1 MKTLLTLVIVGIV
14 NLSFTSDTL
23 YIIKSQT
30 SIGVNNT
37 YLCTFNDSNVFSHE
51 NYAFQLNSG
60 ASLDVTVVNTDTSVH
75 TFTIDGYL
83 TSGNQIQPGDTM
95 DFSINNLPD
104 GTYRYYSDVP
114 WGKNIGASGVVQ
126 VGYEQYD
133 RYTWN
138 LLDVDTASF
147 AEIALGTMTNFDSDY
162 LPSYFLINGKS
173 FPATVTDSSTSIYQ
187 QLGDTIIISV
197 INSGH
202 MVNSFHFHGF
212 HFDIIG
218 ATEHTDYIGWTKDST
233 PFVRKEAMTIM
244 LVAYQEGMYPIH
256 SHNLMAVTNSGL
268 YPGGMITMIN
278 IQP

>member
-1 MKTLLTLVIVGIV
+1 MKTLFTLLIGCIV
-14 NLSFTSDTL
+14 NLALASDTL
-23 YIIKSQT
+23 YIIKSPT
-30 SIGVNNT
+30 SIGVNTT
-37 YLCTFNDSNVFSHE
+37 YLCTFNDSNDFSHE
-51 NYAFQLNSG
+51 NFAFQLNSG
-60 ASLDVTVVNTDTSVH
+60 ENLDVTVINTDTSIH

-83 TSGNQIQPGDTM
+83 SSGNVIQPGDTM
-95 DFSINNLPD
+95 DISVSNLPD

-147 AEIALGTMTNFDSDY
+147 TEMALGTITNFDNSY

-173 FPATVTDSSTSIYQ
+173 HPATISDSATSIYQ
-187 QLGDTIIISV
+187 HLGDTIIISV
-197 INSGH
+197 VNSGH

-212 HFDIIG
+212 HFEIID
-218 ATEHTDYIGWTKDST
+218 AFENKDYIGWIKDST
-233 PFVRKEAMTIM
+233 PFVRKEAMTLM
-244 LVAYQEGMYPIH
+244 LVANQTGMYAIH
-256 SHNLMAVTNSGL
+256 SHNLMAVTNSGV